1 MTNFFCEV
9 GNFLSSIFNCCNEN
23 RKGPNNPPAP
33 TAQSPS
39 ANQSQFDDKEQE
51 IMILIL
57 QNYNETLLIPRKR
70 PKAPLF
76 DGITTKDKIEI
87 KEHIKKWNDDNYF
100 NARGGFNFHEIFRKK
115 LQKHLQEI
123 QKEIFSK
130 NEKNSKFDALISAI
144 ESNSENPDLD
154 KSAKKIKDNLIKQI
168 EDAKEGQSLGKLT
181 R

>member
-9 GNFLSSIFNCCNEN
+9 GSFLSSIFNCCNEN

-57 QNYNETLLIPRKR
+57 QNYNEVLLKPSKIQKML
-70 PKAPLF
+70 LF
-76 DGITTKDKIEI
+76 DGIATAHHIEI
-87 KEHIKKWNDDNYF
+87 KEHIKKWNDDKYYK
-100 NARGGFNFHEIFRKK
+100 GKDGLKFHQKFRIK
-115 LQKHLQEI
+115 LQEHLQEI
-123 QKEIFSK
+123 KKIDSK
-130 NEKNSKFDALISAI
+130 DEKNKKFEELLNAIS
-144 ESNSENPDLD
+144 SPKENQDLNNPAMG
-154 KSAKKIKDNLIKQI
+154 AKKNLICLI
-168 EDAKEGQSLGKLT
+168 NYAKDEKNIGLFSV